1 MAPDERALSRSRFV
15 PALGRLGMRFYDPL
29 VRSTAREVRFKERLL
44 DLAAIAVGERVLDL
58 GCGTGT
64 LAIRAGQRQP
74 AARVVGIDAD
84 PRMIE
89 RARRKADAAGVELE
103 LQPGSAADLPYA
115 DRSFDVVLSS
125 LLFHHL
131 GRDAKRAAAEELA
144 RVLVPGGRVVIA
156 DWGAPSDPLM
166 RVLFLTI
173 QLIDGFETTRDN
185 VEGRLPAML
194 RAAGLVDVRER
205 DTYRTVYGSLLLLDA
220 HAPAGEADAVEAITR
235 LGERRYTWP
244 QLCRLAGVEHPV
256 ADSLWRAL
264 GFPDVAP
271 DAPVYTEEDVRAL
284 TIAAQGLERLSGADR
299 EAAVEMI
306 VREAR
311 GVSGHLARIVEI
323 QVATLDDLGR
333 LGLRQRAVKQALERG
348 LEHSDLGWLLFYA
361 LRRRLDDTLRR
372 RASTENPEHP
382 VLAVG
387 FVDLVDFTQLT
398 RGLQEDALSGMLA
411 RFESL
416 AWDVVTESGGQV
428 IKLIGDEAMLVWPS
442 VTGAATAA
450 LEIIDATAASEL
462 PPARAGLALG
472 PLLPR
477 GGDYFGLAVNLASRL
492 VDRAEAG
499 TVIVDERF
507 KAALGNAFALEPL
520 GRQPLKGIGEA
531 AAWRIRPTS

>member
-1 MAPDERALSRSRFV
+1 
-15 PALGRLGMRFYDPL
+15 MRFYDPL

-44 DLAAIAVGERVLDL
+44 DLAAIGVGERVLDL

-64 LAIRAGQRQP
+64 LAIRACQRQP

-361 LRRRLDDTLRR
+361 LRRRLDETLRR